1 MKRLLHSSL
10 LLAGLL
16 FCISAYPVSNYAD
29 HLQTLQSLIKNKLL
43 FSHEADNDS
52 IILWEKQLE
61 PALEKQK
68 DYKLLFQL
76 KQMVVSAY
84 ATRGDI
90 CMAVDYARQM
100 YKKALQMNYS
110 VGIALSS
117 RAIGDAYLNSNIP
130 QEAIESYKEA
140 IDLLNQLPDT
150 ELLEAQMLPKYIL
163 TLLKYGPAST
173 ALPYIKQLED
183 LYINDPNPSTLFFIL
198 ACNTYYDINTGQ
210 LDKARKSFAQLDT
223 VYKENNFIYYR
234 AILTF
239 IKAAYYEADNEYAL
253 ALQHYTRLIGKS
265 SIKLAPTKL
274 IQIKQEQ
281 GRLLSKMGRD
291 EEACRVYQTA
301 NALQDSINALSYT
314 RQINELRAIYQTD
327 RMEIHNQIQRN
338 RFTLWIIITVVLL
351 MLLIAGLILLI
362 KKDNKRLRQSKQ
374 ELEKA
379 QKSAEN
385 SIRAK
390 SLLLS
395 NMSHEIRT
403 PLNALSGFSAIL
415 TEESIDKETRRQCND
430 IIQQNSELLLKLI
443 NDVIDLSSLEVG
455 KIKLNIREYDAVSIC
470 RNVVDTVEKV
480 KQTHAGVKFH
490 TSLESLALQTDASR
504 LQQILINL
512 LINATKFTTCGTI
525 TLELQKQPG
534 DVALFSVT
542 DTGCGIPAES
552 QKQIFNRFEK
562 LNEGV
567 QGTGLGLSICQ
578 LIIRQIGGE
587 IWIDPDY
594 TGGSRFCFTHPI
606 HTVSKKGGQQ

>member
-1 MKRLLHSSL
+1 MKRLLYC
-10 LLAGLL
+10 AVFIADLL
-16 FCISAYPVSNYAD
+16 FCISAYPAGNHAD

-52 IILWEKQLE
+52 IIIWEKQLE

-68 DYKLLFQL
+68 DYRLLFQL

-100 YKKALQMNYS
+100 YEKAQEVNYS

-117 RAIGDAYLNSNIP
+117 RAIGDAYLNSNMP

-140 IDLLNQLPDT
+140 IDLLDQMPDT
-150 ELLEAQMLPKYIL
+150 ELLKAQMLPKYIL
-163 TLLKYGPAST
+163 TLLKYGQTST
-173 ALPYIKQLED
+173 AAPYIKQLEN
-183 LYINDPNPSTLFFIL
+183 LYINDPNPSTHFFIL
-198 ACNTYYDINTGQ
+198 ACQAYYDINTGQ
-210 LDKARKSFAQLDT
+210 LEKAKNIFDELNA

-234 AILTF
+234 SILIF
-239 IKAAYYEADNEYAL
+239 IKAAYYEANNEYAL
-253 ALQHYTRLIGKS
+253 ALKYYSRLIANS
-265 SIKLAPTKL
+265 SMRLAPTKI

-281 GRLLSKMGRD
+281 GRLLSKMGRHA
-291 EEACRVYQTA
+291 EACNTYRTA
-301 NALQDSINALSYT
+301 NALQDSINALSYV

-338 RFTLWIIITVVLL
+338 RFTLGIILTVVLL
-351 MLLIAGLILLI
+351 LLLIAGLIVLI
-362 KKDNKRLRQSKQ
+362 KKDNKRLRQSKK

-379 QKSAEN
+379 QKSAES

-403 PLNALSGFSAIL
+403 PLNALSGFSSIL
-415 TEESIDKETRRQCND
+415 TEKSIDKETRRQCND

-443 NDVIDLSSLEVG
+443 NDVIDLSSLEIG
-455 KIKLNIREYDAVSIC
+455 KIKLNITECDAVGIC

-480 KQTHAGVKFH
+480 KQTQAGITFR
-490 TSLESLALQTDASR
+490 TSLGTLALQTDAAR
-504 LQQILINL
+504 LQQVLINL
-512 LINATKFTTCGTI
+512 LINATKFTTHGSI
-525 TLELQKQPG
+525 TLELQKQS
-534 DVALFSVT
+534 DDMALFSVT
-542 DTGCGIPAES
+542 DTGCGIAAENR
-552 QKQIFNRFEK
+552 QQIFNRFEK

-578 LIIRQIGGE
+578 LIIRQTGGE
-587 IWIDPDY
+587 IWVDPDY

-606 HTVSKKGGQQ
+606 HSMNKEGGKQ

>member
-1 MKRLLHSSL
+1 MKQLLYSVVFI
-10 LLAGLL
+10 AGLL
-16 FCISAYPVSNYAD
+16 FCISAYPISNYAD
-29 HLQTLQSLIKNKLL
+29 HLQTLQSLLKNKLL

-52 IILWEKQLE
+52 IITWEKQLE

-68 DYKLLFQL
+68 DYRLLFQL

-100 YKKALQMNYS
+100 YKKAQQMGYG

-117 RAIGDAYLNSNIP
+117 RAIGDAYLNSNMP

-140 IDLLNQLPDT
+140 IDLLERLPDT
-150 ELLEAQMLPKYIL
+150 DLLKAQMLPKYIL
-163 TLLKYGPAST
+163 TLLKYGQAPA
-173 ALPYIKQLED
+173 AAPYIKQLEN
-183 LYINDPNPSTLFFIL
+183 LYISDRNPSTLFFIL

-210 LDKARKSFAQLDT
+210 LEKARKTFARLEA
-223 VYKENNFIYYR
+223 VCKENNFIYYR
-234 AILTF
+234 SIVIF
-239 IKAAYYEADNEYAL
+239 IKAAYYEANNEYAL
-253 ALQHYTRLIGKS
+253 ALKHYSRLISNS
-265 SIKLAPTKL
+265 SLKLAPTKI

-281 GRLLSKMGRD
+281 GRLLSKMGRHA
-291 EEACRVYQTA
+291 EACSTYRAA
-301 NALQDSINALSYT
+301 NALQDSVNALSYV

-327 RMEIHNQIQRN
+327 RLEIHNQIQRN
-338 RFTLWIIITVVLL
+338 RFTLGIILTTVLL
-351 MLLIAGLILLI
+351 LLLIAGLIALI
-362 KKDNKRLRQSKQ
+362 KKDNKRLRQSKK

-385 SIRAK
+385 SIRTK

-403 PLNALSGFSAIL
+403 PLNALSGFSTIL
-415 TEESIDKETRRQCND
+415 TEKSIDKETRRQCND

-455 KIKLNIREYDAVSIC
+455 KINLNLSECDAVSIC

-480 KQTHAGVKFH
+480 KQTQAGVTFR
-490 TSLESLALQTDASR
+490 TSLETLALQTDAAR
-504 LQQILINL
+504 LQQVLINL
-512 LINATKFTTCGTI
+512 LINATKFTTRGSI
-525 TLELQKQPG
+525 TLELQKQS
-534 DVALFSVT
+534 DDMALFSVT
-542 DTGCGIPAES
+542 DTGCGIATENR
-552 QKQIFNRFEK
+552 QQIFNRFEK

-578 LIIRQIGGE
+578 LIIRQAGGE

-594 TGGSRFCFTHPI
+594 AGGSRFCFTHPI
-606 HTVSKKGGQQ
+606 HSINEEGGEQ

>member
-1 MKRLLHSSL
+1 M
-10 LLAGLL
+10 
-16 FCISAYPVSNYAD
+16 
-29 HLQTLQSLIKNKLL
+29 L

-52 IILWEKQLE
+52 IIIWEKQLE
-61 PALEKQK
+61 PILEKQQ

-100 YKKALQMNYS
+100 YKKAQQMDYG

-117 RAIGDAYLNSNIP
+117 RAIGDAYLNSNMP

-140 IDLLNQLPDT
+140 IDLLDRLPDT
-150 ELLEAQMLPKYIL
+150 ESLKAQMLPKYIL
-163 TLLKYGPAST
+163 TLLKYDHTSVA
-173 ALPYIKQLED
+173 APYIPQLEN
-183 LYINDPNPSTLFFIL
+183 LYISDPNPSTRFFIL
-198 ACNTYYDINTGQ
+198 ACKAYYHINTGQ
-210 LDKARKSFAQLDT
+210 LNKARKILDELET
-223 VYKENNFIYYR
+223 TYKENNFIYYR
-234 AILTF
+234 SILIF
-239 IKAAYYEADNEYAL
+239 IKAVYYEANNEYAL
-253 ALQHYTRLIGKS
+253 ALKHYSRLIDKS
-265 SIKLAPTKL
+265 SMKLAPTKF

-281 GRLLSKMGRD
+281 GRLLSKMGRN
-291 EEACRVYQTA
+291 EEACQVYRAA
-301 NALQDSINALSYT
+301 NGLQDSINALSYV

-327 RMEIHNQIQRN
+327 RMEIRNHIQRN
-338 RFTLWIIITVVLL
+338 RFTLWIIITAVLL
-351 MLLIAGLILLI
+351 LLLITGLILLI
-362 KKDNKRLRQSKQ
+362 KKDNKRLRQSKK
-374 ELEKA
+374 ELEEAYKN
-379 QKSAEN
+379 AEN

-403 PLNALSGFSAIL
+403 PLNALSGFSSIL

-443 NDVIDLSSLEVG
+443 NDVVDLSSMEVG
-455 KIKLNIREYDAVSIC
+455 KIKLNIREHDAVSIC

-480 KQTHAGVKFH
+480 KQTQAAVIFR
-490 TSLESLALQTDASR
+490 TSLELLTLQTDASR
-504 LQQILINL
+504 LQQVLINL
-512 LINATKFTTCGTI
+512 LINATKFTTQGSI
-525 TLELQKQPG
+525 TLELQKQS
-534 DVALFSVT
+534 DDMALFCVT
-542 DTGCGIPAES
+542 DSGCGIPAEN

-578 LIIRQIGGE
+578 LIIRQSGGE

-594 TGGSRFCFTHPI
+594 TKGSRFCFTHPI
-606 HTVSKKGGQQ
+606 HTTNQEGGQP

>member
-1 MKRLLHSSL
+1 MKRLLHPVL
-10 LLAGLL
+10 LIAGFL
-16 FCISAYPVSNYAD
+16 FCVSAYPDNPHAG

-52 IILWEKQLE
+52 IIIWEKQLQ
-61 PALEKQK
+61 PILEQQQ

-90 CMAVDYARQM
+90 SMAVDYARQM
-100 YKKALQMNYS
+100 YEKAQQMDYG

-117 RAIGDAYLNSNIP
+117 RAIGDAYLNSNMP

-140 IDLLNQLPDT
+140 IDLLGRLPDT
-150 ELLEAQMLPKYIL
+150 ESLKAQMLPKYIL
-163 TLLKYGPAST
+163 TLLKYGHTSA
-173 ALPYIKQLED
+173 AAPYIKQSEA
-183 LYINDPNPSTLFFIL
+183 LYANNPNPSRLFFL
-198 ACNTYYDINTGQ
+198 LTCNVYYHINTGQ
-210 LDKARKSFAQLDT
+210 LDKARELLHELEAT
-223 VYKENNFIYYR
+223 YKENNFIYYR
-234 AILTF
+234 FILIF
-239 IKAAYYEADNEYAL
+239 IKAVYYEANHEYAL
-253 ALQHYTRLIGKS
+253 ALSHYSQLMGKS
-265 SIKLAPTKL
+265 SLNLAPTKV

-281 GRLLSKMGRD
+281 GRLLSKMGRN
-291 EEACRVYQTA
+291 EEACRVYQA
-301 NALQDSINALSYT
+301 ADALQDSINALSYV
-314 RQINELRAIYQTD
+314 RQINELRAVYQTD

-338 RFTLWIIITVVLL
+338 RFMLWIIFTIALL
-351 MLLIAGLILLI
+351 LLLTGSLILLI
-362 KKDNKRLRQSKQ
+362 KKDNKRLRQSKK
-374 ELEKA
+374 ELEEARKN
-379 QKSAEN
+379 AEN

-443 NDVIDLSSLEVG
+443 NDVIDLSSMEVG
-455 KIKLNIREYDAVSIC
+455 KIKLNIREHDAVSIC

-480 KQTHAGVKFH
+480 KQTQAAVTFR
-490 TSLESLALQTDASR
+490 TSLESLTLQTDASR
-504 LQQILINL
+504 LQQVLINL
-512 LINATKFTTCGTI
+512 LINATKFTTQGSI
-525 TLELQKQPG
+525 TLELQRQS
-534 DVALFSVT
+534 DDRVIFSVT
-542 DTGCGIPAES
+542 DTGCGIPADS
-552 QKQIFNRFEK
+552 QTQIFNRFEK

-578 LIIRQIGGE
+578 LIIRQSGGE

-594 TGGSRFCFTHPI
+594 HEGSRFCFTHPI
-606 HTVSKKGGQQ
+606 HTTNQEGGQP

>member
-1 MKRLLHSSL
+1 M
-10 LLAGLL
+10 
-16 FCISAYPVSNYAD
+16 
-29 HLQTLQSLIKNKLL
+29 

-52 IILWEKQLE
+52 IIIWEKQLE
-61 PALEKQK
+61 SSLEKQK
-68 DYKLLFQL
+68 DYRLLFQL

-90 CMAVDYARQM
+90 SMAVDYARQM
-100 YKKALQMNYS
+100 YKKAQQMNYG

-117 RAIGDAYLNSNIP
+117 RAIGDAYLNSNMS

-140 IDLLNQLPDT
+140 IDLLEQLPDT
-150 ELLEAQMLPKYIL
+150 ELLKAQMLPKYIL
-163 TLLKYGPAST
+163 TLLKYGQTST
-173 ALPYIKQLED
+173 AAPYINQLES
-183 LYINDPNPSTLFFIL
+183 LYVSDPNPSTLFFIL
-198 ACNTYYDINTGQ
+198 ACKAYYNINTGQ
-210 LDKARKSFAQLDT
+210 LNKARKLFGELDT
-223 VYKENNFIYYR
+223 VYQENNFIYYR
-234 AILTF
+234 SILIF
-239 IKAAYYEADNEYAL
+239 IKAAYYEANHEYAL
-253 ALQHYTRLIGKS
+253 ALKHYNRLIGKS
-265 SIKLAPTKL
+265 SITLAPNKI

-291 EEACRVYQTA
+291 AEACRIYQAT
-301 NALQDSINALSYT
+301 NALQDSINALSYV

-338 RFTLWIIITVVLL
+338 RSTLWIILTIILL
-351 MLLIAGLILLI
+351 LLLTAGLILLI
-362 KKDNKRLRQSKQ
+362 KKDNKRLRQSKK

-379 QKSAEN
+379 QKSAED

-455 KIKLNIREYDAVSIC
+455 KINLNIGEYDAVSIC

-480 KQTHAGVKFH
+480 KQTQAEVIFR
-490 TSLESLALQTDASR
+490 TSLESLILQTDASR
-504 LQQILINL
+504 LQQVLINL
-512 LINATKFTTCGTI
+512 LINATKFTSRGTI
-525 TLELQKQPG
+525 TLELQKQPDG
-534 DVALFSVT
+534 VALFSVT
-542 DTGCGIPAES
+542 DTGCGISAENREL
-552 QKQIFNRFEK
+552 IFNRFEK
-562 LNEGV
+562 LNEGI

-578 LIIRQIGGE
+578 LIIRQTGGE

-594 TGGSRFCFTHPI
+594 TEGSRFCFTHPI
-606 HTVSKKGGQQ
+606 PKVNIKGGQS

>member
-1 MKRLLHSSL
+1 MRQLLFSVVFI
-10 LLAGLL
+10 ADFL
-16 FCISAYPVSNYAD
+16 FCISAYPVGNHAD
-29 HLQTLQSLIKNKLL
+29 HLQTLQSLIQNKLL

-52 IILWEKQLE
+52 IIIWEKQLE
-61 PALEKQK
+61 STLEKQK
-68 DYKLLFQL
+68 NYRLLFQL

-90 CMAVDYARQM
+90 CIAIDYARQM
-100 YKKALQMNYS
+100 YKKAQHMGYG

-117 RAIGDAYLNSNIP
+117 RAIGDAYLNSNMP
-130 QEAIESYKEA
+130 QDAIESYKEA
-140 IDLLNQLPDT
+140 IDLLDRLPDT
-150 ELLEAQMLPKYIL
+150 ELLKAQMLPKYIL
-163 TLLKYGPAST
+163 TLLKDGQTSA
-173 ALPYIKQLED
+173 AAPYIKQLEN
-183 LYINDPNPSTLFFIL
+183 LYLNGRNPSTLFFIL

-210 LDKARKSFAQLDT
+210 LDKARKTFKKLDA

-234 AILTF
+234 SILIF
-239 IKAAYYEADNEYAL
+239 IKAVYYEANKEYDL
-253 ALQHYTRLIGKS
+253 ALKLYSRLISNS
-265 SIKLAPTKL
+265 SIRMAPTKI

-281 GRLLSKMGRD
+281 GRLLSKMGRYA
-291 EEACRVYQTA
+291 EACSTYRAA
-301 NALQDSINALSYT
+301 NALQDSINALSYV

-338 RFTLWIIITVVLL
+338 RFTLGIILTTVFLL
-351 MLLIAGLILLI
+351 LLIAGLIMLI
-362 KKDNKRLRQSKQ
+362 KKDNKRLRQSKK

-415 TEESIDKETRRQCND
+415 TEKSIDKETRRQCND

-455 KIKLNIREYDAVSIC
+455 KINLKLNEYDAVSIC
-470 RNVVDTVEKV
+470 RNVIETVEKV
-480 KQTHAGVKFH
+480 KQTHAEVRFH
-490 TSLESLALQTDASR
+490 TSLGRLILQTDAAR
-504 LQQILINL
+504 LQQVLINL
-512 LINATKFTTCGTI
+512 LINATKFTTHGSI
-525 TLELQKQPG
+525 TLELQKQS
-534 DVALFSVT
+534 DDMALFSVT
-542 DTGCGIPAES
+542 DTGCGIATENR
-552 QKQIFNRFEK
+552 KQIFNRFEK
-562 LNEGV
+562 LNEGI

-578 LIIRQIGGE
+578 LIIRQAGGE

-594 TGGSRFCFTHPI
+594 TEGSRFCFTHPI
-606 HTVSKKGGQQ
+606 HSINKEGGKQ